1 MFVFSVRA
9 NKPKL
14 IALLCVVVF
23 VLLSALFLINSRDNP
38 VIDNGEIS
46 AKASNESER
55 IAFLSQFGWE
65 IDTDPVE
72 VTEVIIPSEFND
84 TYSAY
89 NELQKKQ
96 SMDLE
101 AYKGQRVKKWVYK
114 VKNYPG
120 YPADTDC
127 IRATMLVYE
136 GLVIGGDVSSI
147 ELDGFMQGFDYPD
160 EALSATTSAAN

>member
-14 IALLCVVVF
+14 IAGLCVAVF
-23 VLLSALFLINSRDNP
+23 ALLSVLFFIGSRDNP
-38 VIDNGEIS
+38 VIDSGDIS
-46 AKASNESER
+46 AKASNEEER

-65 IDTDPVE
+65 IDEDPIE
-72 VTEVIIPSEFND
+72 VSEVIIPSEFND
-84 TYSAY
+84 TYSSY
-89 NELQKKQ
+89 NELQKNQ

-101 AYKGQRVKKWVYK
+101 AYKGKRVKKWVYQ

-120 YPADTDC
+120 YPAESDC

-136 GLVIGGDVSSI
+136 GMVVGGDVSSM
-147 ELDGFMQGFDYPD
+147 ELDGFMQGFDFPD
-160 EALSATTSAAN
+160 ETLNATTATN